1 MPLVKLKRPSYH
13 VFRLVTGVTYWAERR
28 FTTAGALLL
37 TCAVVAGSIGVDTT
51 QSVAYQA
58 FALFACLLLIA
69 ALCLPFL
76 RARVKIERVL
86 PRTATAGCSFTYRV
100 RVSNTGTAVLDGLSL
115 FEDLADPRPSH
126 DVYHAAITWPTY
138 RAWKRL
144 VNASQ
149 LARAKEHPV
158 PALAPGA
165 TVEVEVQAEALKRG
179 VVHSQG
185 VTVGRTD
192 PLGLLRSLAR
202 MPQRSNFIVLP
213 RRYALPPLNLPGS
226 RRYQP
231 GGVTLATSVGDSEE
245 FVGLRDYRPG
255 DPLQRIHWKSFARAA
270 RPIVKEYQ
278 DEYFE
283 RHALVLDTFARAA
296 DDGRFEEAVSIA
308 SSFVHT
314 IDTRECLLD
323 LLFVGAEAHSHT
335 AGRGQMRAGNLL
347 EVLAAVRPCRDK
359 PFATLA
365 NAVLAQRQA
374 LTGCICVLLAWNEE
388 RAELV
393 RRLRSHGV
401 AARVVVVSRTPVADP
416 PEWLLAVAPGRVQE
430 GLARL

>member
-1 MPLVKLKRPSYH
+1 VQRPSYH
-13 VFRLVTGVTYWAERR
+13 IFRLVTGVTYWAERR
-28 FTTAGALLL
+28 FTAAGALLL
-37 TCAVVAGSIGVDTT
+37 TCAVIAGAIGVDTT

-58 FALFACLLLIA
+58 FALFACLLAIA

-76 RARVKIERVL
+76 RARVRIEREL
-86 PRTATAGCSFTYRV
+86 PRTATAGDAFTYRV
-100 RVSNTGTAVLDGLSL
+100 RVSNTGTAMLGGLSL

-126 DVYHAAITWPTY
+126 DAYNAAITWPTY

-149 LARAKEHPV
+149 LARAREHPV

-165 TVEVEVQAEALKRG
+165 SVEVEVRAEALKRG

-185 VTVGRTD
+185 VTVGRAD

-202 MPQRSNFIVLP
+202 VPQRSNFIVLP

-283 RHALVLDTFARAA
+283 RHALVLDTFAKAA

-308 SSFVHT
+308 ASFVYT

-323 LLFVGAEAHSHT
+323 LLFVGAEAHVHT
-335 AGRGQMRAGNLL
+335 AGRGQMQAGNLL
-347 EVLAAVRPCRDK
+347 EVLAGVRPCRDK
-359 PFATLA
+359 PFAALA

-374 LTGCICVLLAWNEE
+374 LTGCICVLLGWDEE

-393 RRLRSHGV
+393 KRLRSHGV
-401 AARVVVVSRTPVADP
+401 AARVVAVSRSPVANP
-416 PEWLLAVAPGRVQE
+416 PDWLLVVEPGRVQE